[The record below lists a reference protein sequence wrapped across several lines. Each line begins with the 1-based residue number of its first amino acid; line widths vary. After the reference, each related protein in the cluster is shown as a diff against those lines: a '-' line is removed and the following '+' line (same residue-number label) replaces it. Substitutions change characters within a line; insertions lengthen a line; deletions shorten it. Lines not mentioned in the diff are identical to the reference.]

1 MLYGPNT
8 NNGSILSMI
17 EYQVEYSVKQIKRIA
32 EEGLAWLD
40 VRPAAMDDY
49 NEWVQ
54 EAIRGV
60 KAWQANCNGY
70 YRSPSG
76 RVVTQWPDSMT
87 AFREQTE
94 RADDEAYDSNG
105 LAAPRGDQGRSS
117 ILNDIP
123 ESP

>member
-17 EYQVEYSVKQIKRIA
+17 EYQVEYSVRQIKRIA
-32 EEGLAWLD
+32 EEGLGWLD
-40 VRPAAMDDY
+40 VKPVAMDEY
-49 NEWVQ
+49 NDWVQ
-54 EAIRGV
+54 DAIRGV

-87 AFREQTE
+87 AFREKTE
-94 RADDEAYDSNG
+94 RADEGAYESS
-105 LAAPRGDQGRSS
+105 AARAGEHRADILSELPKSS
-117 ILNDIP
+117 
-123 ESP
+123 